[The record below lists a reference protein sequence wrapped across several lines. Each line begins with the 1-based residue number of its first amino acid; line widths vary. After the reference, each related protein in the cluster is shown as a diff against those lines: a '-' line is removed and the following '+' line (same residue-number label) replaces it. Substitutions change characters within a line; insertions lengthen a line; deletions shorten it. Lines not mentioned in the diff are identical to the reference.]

1 MPKFPIS
8 KPEPDTA
15 GRIFGGWN
23 VDNSF
28 SLLFEQMVRQ
38 PRPEPERYFVL
49 VIKAENLDAG
59 FFAGSRVVGNAVRDR
74 EKEILPEGCRVIRS
88 IEVTKH
94 FAIEEIR

>member
-1 MPKFPIS
+1 
-8 KPEPDTA
+8 
-15 GRIFGGWN
+15 

-59 FFAGSRVVGNAVRDR
+59 FFAGSTVVGNAVRGPGKRNPAGRLPRHPVDR
-74 EKEILPEGCRVIRS
+74 SHQTFCD
-88 IEVTKH
+88 
-94 FAIEEIR
+94 